1 MPPQMLPRVACR
13 TTSDYEEI
21 YANHSRG
28 SMSLTR
34 TWCVQRK
41 ARFDALRLLCAQQAL
56 EDNILRTET
65 QYLEETTAGNII
77 KGFDNY
83 IKGAA
88 TTTATSG
95 AGTATR
101 RKAQVSDVDRIFS
114 RSSSSFLRV
123 RW

>member
-1 MPPQMLPRVACR
+1 MRPQMQPRAACH
-13 TTSDYEEI
+13 TTSDYDGT

-28 SMSLTR
+28 STSSTR
-34 TWCVQRK
+34 TWCVQRN

-88 TTTATSG
+88 TTTTTSG

-114 RSSSSFLRV
+114 RSSTSFLRV
-123 RW
+123 R